1 MAMQSPS
8 SSSSFSYR
16 FTYQVFLSFRGS
28 DTRNGFTGHLYKA
41 LTDKGI
47 HTFIDDRD
55 LQRGDEIKPSLDNAI
70 EESRIFIPVFSIN
83 YASSSFCLNELV
95 HIMHCY
101 KTKGRLVLPVFYGVD
116 PSHIRHQSGSYGEH
130 LTKHKMSFQNNKK
143 NMERLH
149 QWKLALTEAANLSGY
164 HFSPGYEYK
173 FIGKIVK
180 YVNNKISRQPLHVA
194 TYPVGLQSRV
204 QQVKSLLDKGS
215 NGGVRMIGLYGI
227 GGMGK
232 STLAK
237 GIYNFIADQFECSCF
252 LENVRENSASN
263 QLKHLQ
269 EELLLKTLSLK
280 INLGGV
286 SERIPYI
293 KKRLHTKKILL
304 ILDDVDN
311 LKQLHALAGGP
322 DWFGSGS
329 RVIITT
335 RNKQLLTNHEV
346 EIMHEVKGM
355 STENA
360 LELLRWMAFKSYKVP
375 SSYEEI
381 LNRAVAYASGL
392 PLAIE
397 VVGSNLFGK
406 SIAECESTLDM
417 YERIPDEDIQK
428 ILKVSFDALGEEQ
441 QSVFLDIACFFK
453 GCRLAEVEEILQ
465 QHYDYCIKS
474 HIGGLV
480 DKSLIKISGWCYHL
494 SEVTLHDLLEVM
506 GKEIIRKE
514 SPKEPEKRSRLWCRD
529 DIVHILLE
537 NKGTSKIE
545 MIYLNSRSTDPVI
558 DWNGK
563 AFKKMTNLK
572 TLIIKNVSFSKDPK
586 YLPSSLRVLKLNRCS
601 SVSLSSIICSK
612 RFEDMKVLTLDD
624 CQYLTHIPN
633 VSGLPN
639 LEKFSFEKCKNLIA
653 IHDSIG
659 NLNKLEILNAYECI
673 KLENFPPLW
682 LPSLKELEFSYCKR
696 LKSFPELLCK
706 MTNTKEIGMCITS
719 TRELPFSFQNLRLS
733 LFACEMLRFPKH
745 NDKMYSIM
753 FSNVEA
759 LHLNP
764 YYLPYECLQI
774 VLKSCVNVKYL
785 NLSLGNFKILPEC
798 LNECHLMRTLI
809 LNLNKHLEEIRG
821 FPPNLKY
828 LNAYGC
834 KSLSSSSRRM
844 FLSQQLHEAG
854 FTTFSF
860 PNGTE
865 VIRIPDWFEH
875 QSRGQSISFW
885 FCKKIPSITS
895 IIILPDDEYNFR
907 FNLFVNGYEC
917 TFPEFKFRTPHF
929 SGHTYLFDMNLEENI
944 QGCKIFHGI
953 NFESE
958 MDKALLKNEWIY
970 VELKLQSR
978 IWMPENVLKMLRSTE
993 MGIHVCKEKNN
1004 TNEDVIFTNP
1014 YSRKRKLD
1022 EYLNASLFQFH
1033 PTMKKHRFVEVGV
1046 SETEILQ
1053 QQHLALVS
1061 GMRNLVLTETKEKE
1075 HHG

>member
-1 MAMQSPS
+1 MAMQLPS

-47 HTFIDDRD
+47 HTFIDDRE
-55 LQRGDEIKPSLDNAI
+55 LQSGDEIKPSLDNAI

-83 YASSSFCLNELV
+83 YASSSFCLDELV
-95 HIMHCY
+95 HIIHCY

-116 PSHIRHQSGSYGEH
+116 PTHIRNQTGSYGEH
-130 LTKHKMSFQNNKK
+130 LTKHRKNFQNNKK

-149 QWKLALTEAANLSGY
+149 QWKLALTEAANLSGH

-180 YVNNKISRQPLHVA
+180 YVNNKISRHPLHVA

-269 EELLLKTLSLK
+269 EELLLKTLALK
-280 INLGGV
+280 IKLGGV
-286 SERIPYI
+286 NDGIPHI
-293 KKRLHTKKILL
+293 KERLHTKKILL

-311 LKQLHALAGGP
+311 LEQLHALAGGR
-322 DWFGSGS
+322 DWFGCGS
-329 RVIITT
+329 KVIITT
-335 RNKQLLTNHEV
+335 RNKHLLSNHEI
-346 EIMHEVKGM
+346 EIMHEVEGM

-360 LELLRWMAFKSYKVP
+360 LELLRWMAFKNYNVP

-406 SIAECESTLDM
+406 SIAECESTLDK
-417 YERIPDEDIQK
+417 YERIPHENIQK
-428 ILKVSFDALGEEQ
+428 ILKVSFDALDEEQ
-441 QSVFLDIACFFK
+441 QSVFLDIACLFK

-465 QHYDYCIKS
+465 SHYGYCIKS
-474 HIGGLV
+474 DIRELV
-480 DKSLIKISGWCYHL
+480 DKSLIKCHL
-494 SEVTLHDLLEVM
+494 EVTLHDLLEVM
-506 GKEIIRKE
+506 GKEIVRKE
-514 SPKEPEKRSRLWCRD
+514 SPKKPEKRSRLWCRN
-529 DIVHILLE
+529 DIVHILQE

-563 AFKKMTNLK
+563 AFKNMTNLK

-586 YLPSSLRVLKLNRCS
+586 YLPSSLRVLKLNGCS
-601 SVSLSSIICSK
+601 SESLSSIICSK
-612 RFEDMKVLTLDD
+612 RFEDMKVLTLDE

-639 LEKFSFEKCKNLIA
+639 LEKFSFRLCDNLIA

-659 NLNKLEILNAYECI
+659 NLNKLEILNASGCI
-673 KLENFPPLW
+673 KLESFPPLW
-682 LPSLKELEFSYCKR
+682 LPSLKELDLSFCER

-719 TRELPFSFQNLRLS
+719 TTELPFSFQNLSLS
-733 LFACEMLRFPKH
+733 LQQCEMLRFPKH
-745 NDKMYSIM
+745 NEKMHSIM
-753 FSNVEA
+753 FSNVEE
-759 LHLNP
+759 LDFNP
-764 YYLPYECLQI
+764 KYLPYECLQI
-774 VLKSCVNVKYL
+774 FLKSCVNVKYL
-785 NLSLGNFKILPEC
+785 SLSDGNFKILPEC
-798 LNECHLMRTLI
+798 LSECHLMRTLQ
-809 LNLNKHLEEIRG
+809 LNFNEHLEEIRG

-828 LNAYGC
+828 LEAFGC

-844 FLSQQLHEAG
+844 LLSQQLHEAG
-854 FTTFSF
+854 CTRFSF

-865 VIRIPDWFEH
+865 GIRIPDWFEH

-885 FCKKIPSITS
+885 FRKKIPSINF
-895 IIILPDDEYNFR
+895 IIILPDVEYMFDL
-907 FNLFVNGYEC
+907 NLFVNGYDC
-917 TFPEFKFRTPHF
+917 TPLEDQLDWLTY
-929 SGHTYLFDMNLEENI
+929 SGHTYLFEMNLEENVEL
-944 QGCKIFHGI
+944 CKIFHAI
-953 NFESE
+953 NLESE

-970 VELKLQSR
+970 VEFSIQVSEYLNKR
-978 IWMPENVLKMLRSTE
+978 LRRAD
-993 MGIHVCKEKNN
+993 MGIHVLKEKNN

-1014 YSRKRKLD
+1014 YSRKRKFD
-1022 EYLNASLFQFH
+1022 EYVAASLSEFH
-1033 PTMKKHRFVEVGV
+1033 PTLTDHRFVEVGV

-1061 GMRNLVLTETKEKE
+1061 GMRNLVLTETIGKEQ
-1075 HHG
+1075 HG

>member
-1 MAMQSPS
+1 
-8 SSSSFSYR
+8 
-16 FTYQVFLSFRGS
+16 
-28 DTRNGFTGHLYKA
+28 
-41 LTDKGI
+41 
-47 HTFIDDRD
+47 
-55 LQRGDEIKPSLDNAI
+55 
-70 EESRIFIPVFSIN
+70 
-83 YASSSFCLNELV
+83 
-95 HIMHCY
+95 
-101 KTKGRLVLPVFYGVD
+101 
-116 PSHIRHQSGSYGEH
+116 
-130 LTKHKMSFQNNKK
+130 
-143 NMERLH
+143 
-149 QWKLALTEAANLSGY
+149 
-164 HFSPGYEYK
+164 
-173 FIGKIVK
+173 
-180 YVNNKISRQPLHVA
+180 
-194 TYPVGLQSRV
+194 
-204 QQVKSLLDKGS
+204 
-215 NGGVRMIGLYGI
+215 
-227 GGMGK
+227 
-232 STLAK
+232 
-237 GIYNFIADQFECSCF
+237 
-252 LENVRENSASN
+252 
-263 QLKHLQ
+263 
-269 EELLLKTLSLK
+269 
-280 INLGGV
+280 
-286 SERIPYI
+286 
-293 KKRLHTKKILL
+293 
-304 ILDDVDN
+304 
-311 LKQLHALAGGP
+311 
-322 DWFGSGS
+322 
-329 RVIITT
+329 
-335 RNKQLLTNHEV
+335 
-346 EIMHEVKGM
+346 
-355 STENA
+355 
-360 LELLRWMAFKSYKVP
+360 
-375 SSYEEI
+375 
-381 LNRAVAYASGL
+381 
-392 PLAIE
+392 
-397 VVGSNLFGK
+397 
-406 SIAECESTLDM
+406 
-417 YERIPDEDIQK
+417 
-428 ILKVSFDALGEEQ
+428 
-441 QSVFLDIACFFK
+441 
-453 GCRLAEVEEILQ
+453 
-465 QHYDYCIKS
+465 
-474 HIGGLV
+474 
-480 DKSLIKISGWCYHL
+480 
-494 SEVTLHDLLEVM
+494 
-506 GKEIIRKE
+506 
-514 SPKEPEKRSRLWCRD
+514 
-529 DIVHILLE
+529 
-537 NKGTSKIE
+537 
-545 MIYLNSRSTDPVI
+545 MIYLNSPSTDLVI
-558 DWNGK
+558 DWNGE
-563 AFKKMTNLK
+563 ALEKMTNLK
-572 TLIIKNVSFSKDPK
+572 TLIIENVSFSKGLK
-586 YLPSSLRVLKLNRCS
+586 YLPSSLRVFKWNGCS
-601 SVSLSSIICSK
+601 SESLSSIICCK

>member
-586 YLPSSLRVLKLNRCS
+586 YLPSSLR
-601 SVSLSSIICSK
+601 
-612 RFEDMKVLTLDD
+612 RFEHMKVLTLDK

-639 LEKFSFEKCKNLIA
+639 LEKFSFRFCDNLIA
-653 IHDSIG
+653 VHDSIG
-659 NLNKLEILNAYECI
+659 NLNKLEILNASGCI
-673 KLENFPPLW
+673 KLESFPPLW
-682 LPSLKELEFSYCKR
+682 LPSLEELDLSFCER

-706 MTNTKEIGMCITS
+706 MTNTKAIGMCITS
-719 TRELPFSFQNLRLS
+719 TRELPFSFQNLSLS
-733 LFACEMLRFPKH
+733 LWGCKMLRFPKH
-745 NDKMYSIM
+745 NEKMYSIM

-759 LHLNP
+759 LDFNP
-764 YYLPYECLQI
+764 KYLQYECLQI
-774 VLKSCVNVKYL
+774 VLKSCVNVKFL
-785 NLSLGNFKILPEC
+785 DLSFGYFKILPEC
-798 LNECHLMRTLI
+798 LNECHLMETLI
-809 LNLNKHLEEIRG
+809 LNLSKHLEEIRG

-828 LNAYGC
+828 LEALEC

-844 FLSQQLHEAG
+844 LLSQQLHEAG
-854 FTTFSF
+854 CTTLSF

-865 VIRIPDWFEH
+865 RIRIPDWFEH
-875 QSRGQSISFW
+875 QSREFESNYG
-885 FCKKIPSITS
+885 
-895 IIILPDDEYNFR
+895 LPY
-907 FNLFVNGYEC
+907 
-917 TFPEFKFRTPHF
+917 P
-929 SGHTYLFDMNLEENI
+929 GHTYLFEMNLEENVEL
-944 QGCKIFHGI
+944 CKIFHGI
-953 NFESE
+953 NLESE
-958 MDKALLKNEWIY
+958 MDKAHLKNEWIY
-970 VELKLQSR
+970 VEFKLHYY
-978 IWMPENVLKMLRSTE
+978 KGLRSTE
-993 MGIHVCKEKNN
+993 MGIHVLKEKNN

-1022 EYLNASLFQFH
+1022 EYLNASLSQFH
-1033 PTMKKHRFVEVGV
+1033 PTLKKHRFVEVGV

-1053 QQHLALVS
+1053 QQHLVLLP
-1061 GMRNLVLTETKEKE
+1061 GMRNLVLTETIEKE

>member
-8 SSSSFSYR
+8 SFSSFSYR

-83 YASSSFCLNELV
+83 YASSSFCLDELV
-95 HIMHCY
+95 HIIHCY
-101 KTKGRLVLPVFYGVD
+101 KTKGRLVLP
-116 PSHIRHQSGSYGEH
+116 
-130 LTKHKMSFQNNKK
+130 SFQNNNK

-173 FIGKIVK
+173 FIGEIVK
-180 YVNNKISRQPLHVA
+180 YVSNKISRQPLHVA
-194 TYPVGLQSRV
+194 NYPVGLQSR
-204 QQVKSLLDKGS
+204 
-215 NGGVRMIGLYGI
+215 
-227 GGMGK
+227 
-232 STLAK
+232 
-237 GIYNFIADQFECSCF
+237 
-252 LENVRENSASN
+252 NSASN

-280 INLGGV
+280 IKLGGV
-286 SERIPYI
+286 SEGIPYI
-293 KKRLHTKKILL
+293 KERLHTKKILL
-304 ILDDVDN
+304 ILDDVHN
-311 LKQLHALAGGP
+311 LEQLHALAGGR
-322 DWFGSGS
+322 DWFGCGS

-335 RNKQLLTNHEV
+335 RNKHLLSNHEI

-355 STENA
+355 SRENA

-381 LNRAVAYASGL
+381 LKRAVVYASGL

-406 SIAECESTLDM
+406 NISECESTLDK
-417 YERIPDEDIQK
+417 YERIPHEDIQK
-428 ILKVSFDALGEEQ
+428 ILKVSFDALDEEQ
-441 QSVFLDIACFFK
+441 QIVFLDIACFFK

-465 QHYDYCIKS
+465 RHYGYRINS

-480 DKSLIKISGWCYHL
+480 DKSLIKIIWWKK
-494 SEVTLHDLLEVM
+494 VTLHDLLEVM
-506 GKEIIRKE
+506 GKEIVRKE
-514 SPKEPEKRSRLWCRD
+514 SPKEPEKRSRLWCRN
-529 DIVHILLE
+529 DIVHILQE

-545 MIYLNSRSTDPVI
+545 MIYLNSPSMDLVI

-563 AFKKMTNLK
+563 TFKKMTNLK
-572 TLIIKNVSFSKDPK
+572 TLIIENVSFSKGLK
-586 YLPSSLRVLKLNRCS
+586 YLPRSLRVLKWNGCCS
-601 SVSLSSIICSK
+601 ESLSSIICCK
-612 RFEDMKVLTLDD
+612 RFEDMKVLTLDY
-624 CQYLTHIPN
+624 CLYLTHIPN

-639 LEKFSFEKCKNLIA
+639 LEKFSFRFCDNLIA

-659 NLNKLEILNAYECI
+659 NLNKLEILNAWACT

-682 LPSLKELEFSYCKR
+682 LPSLKELDLSFCKR

-719 TRELPFSFQNLRLS
+719 TTELPFSFQNLSLS
-733 LFACEMLRFPKH
+733 LRRCEMLRFTKH
-745 NDKMYSIM
+745 NEKMYSIR
-753 FSNVEA
+753 FSNVET
-759 LHLNP
+759 LHLHYCN
-764 YYLPYECLQI
+764 LPYEGLQI
-774 VLKSCVNVKYL
+774 VLKLCVNVKFL
-785 NLSLGNFKILPEC
+785 DLSFGNFKILPEC
-798 LNECHLMRTLI
+798 LNECHRMRTLG
-809 LNLNKHLEEIRG
+809 LNSNEHLEEIRG

-828 LNAYGC
+828 FEALRC

-844 FLSQQLHEAG
+844 LLSQQLHEAG
-854 FTTFSF
+854 CTNICF

-865 VIRIPDWFEH
+865 EIRIPDWFEH

-885 FCKKIPSITS
+885 FRKKIPSITS
-895 IIILPDDEYNFR
+895 IIILPDVQHFR
-907 FNLFVNGYEC
+907 FNLFVNGYER
-917 TFPEFKFRTPHF
+917 TYPDFKFKWGF
-929 SGHTYLFDMNLEENI
+929 SSGHAYLFDMNLEENI
-944 QGCKIFHGI
+944 QHLKIFYGI
-953 NFESE
+953 NFESA

-970 VELKLQSR
+970 VELKFHFF
-978 IWMPENVLKMLRSTE
+978 IGIPENVIQGLRSAK

-1014 YSRKRKLD
+1014 YSRKRKID
-1022 EYLNASLFQFH
+1022 EYLNASLSQFH
-1033 PTMKKHRFVEVGV
+1033 PTLKKHRFVEVGV

-1053 QQHLALVS
+1053 QQHLVLLS
-1061 GMRNLVLTETKEKE
+1061 GMRNLVLTETIEKE

>member
-28 DTRNGFTGHLYKA
+28 DTRDGFTGHLYRA

-83 YASSSFCLNELV
+83 YASSSFCLDELV

-130 LTKHKMSFQNNKK
+130 LTKHKKSFQNNKK

-164 HFSPGYEYK
+164 HFSHGYEYK
-173 FIGKIVK
+173 FIEKIVK
-180 YVNNKISRQPLHVA
+180 YVSNKISRQPLHVA
-194 TYPVGLQSRV
+194 IYPVGLQSRV

-215 NGGVRMIGLYGI
+215 YGGVRMIGLYGI

-237 GIYNFIADQFECSCF
+237 VIYNFIADQFECSCF

-269 EELLLKTLSLK
+269 EELLLKTLALK
-280 INLGGV
+280 IKLGGV
-286 SERIPYI
+286 SEGIPYI
-293 KKRLHTKKILL
+293 KERLHTKKILL

-311 LKQLHALAGGP
+311 LEQLHALAGGR
-322 DWFGSGS
+322 DWFGCGS
-329 RVIITT
+329 IVIITT
-335 RNKQLLTNHEV
+335 RNKHLLTNHEI
-346 EIMHEVKGM
+346 EIIHEVKGM

-360 LELLRWMAFKSYKVP
+360 LELLRWMAFKNYKVP

-381 LNRAVAYASGL
+381 FNHAVVYASGL
-392 PLAIE
+392 PLALE

-406 SIAECESTLDM
+406 SFAECDSTLDK
-417 YERIPDEDIQK
+417 YERIPHEDIQK
-428 ILKVSFDALGEEQ
+428 ILKVSFDALDEEQ

-465 QHYDYCIKS
+465 QHYGYCIKS
-474 HIGGLV
+474 HIGELV
-480 DKSLIKISGWCYHL
+480 DMSLIKISGWNL
-494 SEVTLHDLLEVM
+494 NDVTLHDLLEVM
-506 GKEIIRKE
+506 GKEIVRKE

-529 DIVHILLE
+529 DIIHILQE

-545 MIYLNSRSTDPVI
+545 MIYLNSPSMDLVI

-572 TLIIKNVSFSKDPK
+572 TLIIKNVYFSKDPK
-586 YLPSSLRVLKLNRCS
+586 YLPSSLRVLKLNGCS
-601 SVSLSSIICSK
+601 SESLSSFIFCK
-612 RFEDMKVLTLDD
+612 RFEDMKVLTLDK

-639 LEKFSFEKCKNLIA
+639 LEKFSFQYCDNLIA

-659 NLNKLEILNAYECI
+659 KLNKLEILNAWGCI
-673 KLENFPPLW
+673 KLENFPPLR
-682 LPSLKELEFSYCKR
+682 LPSLKELDLTYCKR

-706 MTNTKEIGMCITS
+706 MTNTKEIGMCKTS
-719 TRELPFSFQNLRLS
+719 TRELPFSFQYLQLS
-733 LFACEMLRFPKH
+733 LLACEMLRFPKH
-745 NDKMYSIM
+745 NEKMYSIM
-753 FSNVEA
+753 FSNVDVLEFN
-759 LHLNP
+759 HCN
-764 YYLPYECLQI
+764 LPYECLQI
-774 VLKSCVNVKYL
+774 VLKWCINVKFL
-785 NLSLGNFKILPEC
+785 DLTFGQFKILPEC
-798 LNECHLMRTLI
+798 LSECHLMRTLL
-809 LNLNKHLEEIRG
+809 LNSNQHLEEIRG
-821 FPPNLKY
+821 FPPNLKC
-828 LNAYGC
+828 LDAFEC
-834 KSLSSSSRRM
+834 KSLSSSTRRM
-844 FLSQQLHEAG
+844 LLSQQLHEAG
-854 FTTFSF
+854 CTTFVF

-875 QSRGQSISFW
+875 QSRGHSISFW
-885 FCKKIPSITS
+885 FCKKIPSITF
-895 IIILPDDEYNFR
+895 IIILPNVEYYLG
-907 FNLFVNGYEC
+907 FNLFVKGHEC
-917 TFPEFKFRTPHF
+917 TVQKFEFRLPYF

-944 QGCKIFHGI
+944 EHYKIL
-953 NFESE
+953 
-958 MDKALLKNEWIY
+958 DKALLKNEWIY
-970 VELKLQSR
+970 VELKLQFSW
-978 IWMPENVLKMLRSTE
+978 IPENIIKRLRSTE
-993 MGIHVCKEKNN
+993 MGIHVRKEKNN

-1014 YSRKRKLD
+1014 YSR
-1022 EYLNASLFQFH
+1022 
-1033 PTMKKHRFVEVGV
+1033 
-1046 SETEILQ
+1046 
-1053 QQHLALVS
+1053 
-1061 GMRNLVLTETKEKE
+1061 
-1075 HHG
+1075 

>member
-1 MAMQSPS
+1 MARQSPS

-47 HTFIDDRD
+47 HTFIDDRE
-55 LQRGDEIKPSLDNAI
+55 LQSGDEIKPSLDNAI
-70 EESRIFIPVFSIN
+70 QESRIFIPVFSIN
-83 YASSSFCLNELV
+83 YASSSFCLDELV
-95 HIMHCY
+95 RIIHCY
-101 KTKGRLVLPVFYGVD
+101 KTKGRLVFPVFYGVD
-116 PSHIRHQSGSYGEH
+116 PTHIRHQTGSYGEH
-130 LTKHKMSFQNNKK
+130 LTKHRKNFQNNKK

-164 HFSPGYEYK
+164 HSSPGYEYK

-180 YVNNKISRQPLHVA
+180 YVSNKISRQPLHA
-194 TYPVGLQSRV
+194 ASYPVGLQSRV

-215 NGGVRMIGLYGI
+215 DGGVRMIGLYGI

-237 GIYNFIADQFECSCF
+237 SINNCIADQFECSCF
-252 LENVRENSASN
+252 LENVRENSSSN

-280 INLGGV
+280 IKLGGV
-286 SERIPYI
+286 SEGIPYI
-293 KKRLHTKKILL
+293 KERLHTKKILL

-311 LKQLHALAGGP
+311 LEPLHALAGGR
-322 DWFGSGS
+322 DWFGCGS

-335 RNKQLLTNHEV
+335 RNKHLLSNHEI

-360 LELLRWMAFKSYKVP
+360 LELLRWMAFKIYKVP

-406 SIAECESTLDM
+406 SIAECESTLDK
-417 YERIPDEDIQK
+417 YERIPHEDIQK
-428 ILKVSFDALGEEQ
+428 ILKVSFDALDEEQ
-441 QSVFLDIACFFK
+441 QSVFLDIACLFK

-465 QHYDYCIKS
+465 SHYGYCIKS
-474 HIGGLV
+474 HIRGLV
-480 DKSLIKISGWCYHL
+480 DKSLIKSNFNK
-494 SEVTLHDLLEVM
+494 VTLHDLLEVM
-506 GKEIIRKE
+506 GKEIVRKE
-514 SPKEPEKRSRLWCRD
+514 SPKQREKRSRLWCRN
-529 DIVHILLE
+529 DIVHILQE

-545 MIYLNSRSTDPVI
+545 MIYLNSPSMDLVI

-572 TLIIKNVSFSKDPK
+572 TLIIENVSFSKDPK
-586 YLPSSLRVLKLNRCS
+586 YLPCSLRVLKLNGCS
-601 SVSLSSIICSK
+601 SESLSSIIFCK
-612 RFEDMKVLTLDD
+612 RFEDMKVLTLDN

-639 LEKFSFEKCKNLIA
+639 LEKFSFQFCRNLIA

-659 NLNKLEILNAYECI
+659 NLNKLEIINAWGCR
-673 KLENFPPLW
+673 KLESFPPLW
-682 LPSLKELEFSYCKR
+682 LPSLKELDVSYCKR
-696 LKSFPELLCK
+696 LKCFPELLCK

-719 TRELPFSFQNLRLS
+719 TRELPFSFQNLHLS
-733 LFACEMLRFPKH
+733 LLACKMLRFPKH
-745 NDKMYSIM
+745 NEKMYSIM
-753 FSNVEA
+753 FSNVET
-759 LHLNP
+759 LHLDA

-774 VLKSCVNVKYL
+774 VLKSCVNVKF
-785 NLSLGNFKILPEC
+785 LSLSRCNFKILPEY
-798 LNECHLMRTLI
+798 LNECHLMRTLV
-809 LNLNKHLEEIRG
+809 LNFNDHLEEIRG

-828 LNAYGC
+828 LEAIGC

-844 FLSQQLHEAG
+844 LLSQQLHEAG
-854 FTTFSF
+854 CTNICF

-865 VIRIPDWFEH
+865 GIRIPDWFEH

-885 FCKKIPSITS
+885 FRKKIPSITS
-895 IIILPDDEYNFR
+895 IIILPDVQYISFR
-907 FNLFVNGYEC
+907 FNFFVNGYEC
-917 TFPEFKFRTPHF
+917 TVPKHEFKLPYFL
-929 SGHTYLFDMNLEENI
+929 GHTYLFDMNLEENI
-944 QGCKIFHGI
+944 ELCNIVHI
-953 NFESE
+953 
-958 MDKALLKNEWIY
+958 ALLKNEWIY
-970 VELKLQSR
+970 VEFKVQFSR
-978 IWMPENVLKMLRSTE
+978 MPADVVQRLRSTE
-993 MGIHVCKEKNN
+993 MGIHVLKEKNN
-1004 TNEDVIFTNP
+1004 TNEDVIFINP

-1022 EYLNASLFQFH
+1022 EYLNASLSQFH
-1033 PTMKKHRFVEVGV
+1033 PSLKKHRFVEVGV

-1061 GMRNLVLTETKEKE
+1061 GMRNLVLTETIEKE